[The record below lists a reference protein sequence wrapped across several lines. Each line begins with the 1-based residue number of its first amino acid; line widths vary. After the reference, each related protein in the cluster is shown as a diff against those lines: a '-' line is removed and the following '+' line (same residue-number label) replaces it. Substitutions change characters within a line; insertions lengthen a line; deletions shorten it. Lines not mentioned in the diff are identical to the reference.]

1 MDTTYTDI
9 ELAVFAD
16 AVSLGIREHFT
27 VDQRLNL
34 GYYESR
40 ALAKEVLDFLA
51 GDYPTVEA
59 AEEAL
64 DSSSLQLQKLVE
76 FGVIELTA
84 S

>member
-1 MDTTYTDI
+1 MDATYTDI
-9 ELAVFAD
+9 ELAVFTD
-16 AVSLGIREHFT
+16 AISLGIREHLT
-27 VDQRLNL
+27 ADQRLRF

-40 ALAKEVLDFLA
+40 KLAKEVLDLLA